1 MPGEVDVMFW
11 DDASDLLDYWRDY
24 PPAHVLVRSAVGYR
38 PPGDATGS
46 DTSLDDVRDISVA
59 LGGL

>member
-1 MPGEVDVMFW
+1 MFW